1 MNISIGR
8 RFLNLFFVIC
18 YGIVS
23 YSPQILGFYV
33 ALQIMN
39 ASIWKIWV
47 VVIGTGLRFL
57 LQVSIVWV
65 FIWKVLKYKINFKE
79 VKLAFIPLLIWRH
92 IQYYS
97 QGNKLF
103 FMEQPLFHIVKA
115 QFGVYYHDCG
125 MVLFYLPS
133 GKKHRLK
140 HLRKNN
146 KILGSASRGSYCIH
160 HFSTNMKPK

>member
-8 RFLNLFFVIC
+8 RFLNLFFMIC

-79 VKLAFIPLLIWRH
+79 VKLAFIPLLIGGISSTILRGINYFLWNSPYFTSLRLNLEF
-92 IQYYS
+92 IIMTAGWFSSIYLLGRSIDSNTY
-97 QGNKLF
+97 GKIIKYL
-103 FMEQPLFHIVKA
+103 V
-115 QFGVYYHDCG
+115 
-125 MVLFYLPS
+125 VLAGGAIAYIIFPP
-133 GKKHRLK
+133 
-140 HLRKNN
+140 
-146 KILGSASRGSYCIH
+146 I
-160 HFSTNMKPK
+160 